1 MKIGFIGLG
10 AMGSGMAMNLRKA
23 GYELLVY
30 DLRKASA
37 QPLLDA
43 GAIWVDSVAELGRAV
58 DVMFT
63 SLPGPKEMEAI
74 GLGAGGLLE
83 TMRPGSVW
91 FDLTTNSPTV
101 VQKVSKCFQEK
112 GIAMLDAPVSG
123 GPSGARTGKLAL
135 YLGGDKQ
142 VFDANKAILDAI
154 GDRVIYVGEVG
165 AGNTAK
171 IVHNLIS
178 LVTRIGIAEGMSL
191 GIKAG
196 LDPVELWN
204 AVRQGAIGRSR
215 TLDLLGNQYLQSAYD
230 PPSFALRLAYK
241 DFNLARDLAR
251 EYDVPM
257 KQADAAYQ
265 DYTEAMERGWSERD
279 SRSPM
284 SLQNERVGITVQ
296 ASAEAV
302 KEMMARD

>member
-23 GYELLVY
+23 GYELLVH

-43 GAIWVDSVAELGRAV
+43 GAIWVDTVAELGRAV

-83 TMRPGSVW
+83 SMRPGSTW

-101 VQKVSKCFQEK
+101 VQKVSKSFQEK

-135 YLGGDKQ
+135 YLGGDKK

-178 LVTRIGIAEGMSL
+178 LVTRVGIAEGMSL
-191 GIKAG
+191 G
-196 LDPVELWN
+196 
-204 AVRQGAIGRSR
+204 
-215 TLDLLGNQYLQSAYD
+215 
-230 PPSFALRLAYK
+230 
-241 DFNLARDLAR
+241 
-251 EYDVPM
+251 
-257 KQADAAYQ
+257 
-265 DYTEAMERGWSERD
+265 
-279 SRSPM
+279 
-284 SLQNERVGITVQ
+284 
-296 ASAEAV
+296 
-302 KEMMARD
+302 